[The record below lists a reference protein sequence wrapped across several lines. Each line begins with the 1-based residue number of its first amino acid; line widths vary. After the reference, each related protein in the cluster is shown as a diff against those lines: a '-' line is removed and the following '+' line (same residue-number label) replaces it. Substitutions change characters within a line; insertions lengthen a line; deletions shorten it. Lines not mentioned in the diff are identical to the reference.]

1 MPPPAGTHEARVEHP
16 TGKLWAR
23 PRPVLLLIWI
33 YLCCG
38 LEGRTQGRSGSS
50 EWTSWGAWSSCS
62 STCGQGAS
70 VRNRRCMRIS
80 REHACGGDSHQ
91 YRLCRLPECPSG
103 AMPFRELQCAL
114 YNSRPVLGD
123 QAIYQWVPFYGAPN
137 LCDLNCLAEGHTFY
151 YTFGRVLDG
160 TPCSPDSEGLC
171 INGRCL
177 TAGCDGVL
185 GSGTHED
192 HCGQCGGRNNSCLF
206 VQRVFSE
213 ATLPSGQSY
222 GYWNVTLI
230 PIGARH
236 IRVTD
241 RSRNYLALMGNDG
254 RYVFNGD
261 WAIDWPGTFQ
271 VAGTQVHYSRTNDRD
286 ESLWAAGPT
295 GEDLHLQVLYQEP
308 NPGIEFEFWL
318 PRDAYYTLQSHR
330 SPLRQPQTREVEVG
344 PQEAAPAWTGPGP
357 SSPRFSPHQE
367 QPIETETCQPCPGAK
382 GRTQRLLH
390 YCRSD
395 FVFRARVLARL
406 RVGEETRYDIQV
418 QHTYKNWTPLER
430 REFLW
435 APGACP
441 CPLLVPRAE
450 YLVAAQR
457 HINYEGTL
465 DRLLLP
471 HAGYARPWTPKE
483 DARIQE
489 VAKHCPQTPPPG

>member
-1 MPPPAGTHEARVEHP
+1 MPRPVGTQEARSKHSV
-16 TGKLWAR
+16 GKLW
-23 PRPVLLLIWI
+23 PWPGPVVLLIWI

-50 EWTSWGAWSSCS
+50 EWTPWGAWSGCS

-70 VRNRRCMRIS
+70 VRSRRCLRIP

-91 YRLCRLPECPSG
+91 YRLCRLSECPSG

-114 YNSRPVLGD
+114 YNNRPVLGN
-123 QAIYQWVPFYGAPN
+123 QATYQWVPFYGAPN
-137 LCDLNCLAEGHTFY
+137 LCDLNCLAKGHTFY

-192 HCGQCGGRNNSCLF
+192 HCGQCGGRNGSCLF
-206 VQRVFSE
+206 VHRVFSE
-213 ATLPSGQSY
+213 ASPPSGQSY

-230 PIGARH
+230 PTGARH

-241 RSRNYLALMGNDG
+241 RSRNYLALMGSDG

-261 WAIDWPGTFQ
+261 WAIDWPGAFE
-271 VAGTQVHYSRTNDRD
+271 VAGTQVHYSRTSDHV
-286 ESLWAAGPT
+286 ESLWAVGPT
-295 GEDLHLQVLYQEP
+295 GEDLH
-308 NPGIEFEFWL
+308 
-318 PRDAYYTLQSHR
+318 LQSHR

-344 PQEAAPAWTGPGP
+344 PQEAASAWTKPAL
-357 SSPRFSPHQE
+357 SSPGFSLPPE
-367 QPIETETCQPCPGAK
+367 QPSDTETCQPCPGAK

-418 QHTYKNWTPLER
+418 QHSYKNWTPLER

-441 CPLLVPRAE
+441 CPLLAPRAE

-471 HAGYARPWTPKE
+471 HAGYARPWTPRE

-489 VAKHCPQTPPPG
+489 VARRCPQAPPLG

>member
-1 MPPPAGTHEARVEHP
+1 MNGRPGGPGVAAPALVGRGRQCAAGDVCGFPGNMPVGETLTSIAYAGSLNAPLVP
-16 TGKLWAR
+16 
-23 PRPVLLLIWI
+23 
-33 YLCCG
+33 
-38 LEGRTQGRSGSS
+38 
-50 EWTSWGAWSSCS
+50 
-62 STCGQGAS
+62 
-70 VRNRRCMRIS
+70 
-80 REHACGGDSHQ
+80 
-91 YRLCRLPECPSG
+91 CPSG
-103 AMPFRELQCAL
+103 SCSVPSTTTGLFWVT
-114 YNSRPVLGD
+114 RPTTSG
-123 QAIYQWVPFYGAPN
+123 YPSM
-137 LCDLNCLAEGHTFY
+137 E
-151 YTFGRVLDG
+151 
-160 TPCSPDSEGLC
+160 
-171 INGRCL
+171 

-192 HCGQCGGRNNSCLF
+192 NCGQCGGRNSSCLF
-206 VQRVFSE
+206 IQRIFSE
-213 ATLPSGQSY
+213 AAPPSGQSY

-241 RSRNYLALMGNDG
+241 RSRNYLALMGSDG

-271 VAGTQVHYSRTNDRD
+271 VSGTQVHYSRANDRD
-286 ESLWAAGPT
+286 ESLWAPGPT
-295 GEDLHLQVLYQEP
+295 GEDLHLQVLFQEP

-318 PRDAYYTLQSHR
+318 PRDAYYALQSHR

-344 PQEAAPAWTGPGP
+344 PGPQEAAPAWTRPAP
-357 SSPRFSPHQE
+357 SSPGFSPPRGQL
-367 QPIETETCQPCPGAK
+367 IETETCKPCPGAK
-382 GRTQRLLH
+382 GRSQRLLH

-406 RVGEETRYDIQV
+406 HMGEETRYDIQV
-418 QHTYKNWTPLER
+418 QHSYKNWTPLER

-471 HAGYARPWTPKE
+471 YAGYARPWTPRE
-483 DARIQE
+483 DTRIQE
-489 VAKHCPQTPPPG
+489 VAKQCPQAPPAG

>member
-1 MPPPAGTHEARVEHP
+1 MPPHSGTQETRVEHP
-16 TGKLWAR
+16 AGKLW
-23 PRPVLLLIWI
+23 PRSGPVLLLIWI
-33 YLCCG
+33 YLCCA
-38 LEGRTQGRSGSS
+38 LEGRTQ
-50 EWTSWGAWSSCS
+50 
-62 STCGQGAS
+62 
-70 VRNRRCMRIS
+70 
-80 REHACGGDSHQ
+80 
-91 YRLCRLPECPSG
+91 ECPSG

-114 YNSRPVLGD
+114 YNSRPVLSD
-123 QAIYQWVPFYGAPN
+123 QATYQWVPFYGAPN

-171 INGRCL
+171 INGKCL
-177 TAGCDGVL
+177 TAGCDGML
-185 GSGTHED
+185 GSGTQED

-206 VQRVFSE
+206 IQRVFSE
-213 ATLPSGQSY
+213 AVPPSGQSH

-230 PIGARH
+230 PTGARH

-241 RSRNYLALMGNDG
+241 RSRNYLALMSSDG

-271 VAGTQVHYSRTNDRD
+271 VAKTQVYYSRTNDRD

-295 GEDLHLQVLYQEP
+295 GEDLHLQVLFQEP

-318 PRDAYYTLQSHR
+318 PRDAYYALQNHR

-344 PQEAAPAWTGPGP
+344 PQQTAPAWTRPFP
-357 SSPRFSPHQE
+357 SSPAFSPLRE

-382 GRTQRLLH
+382 GRSQRLLH

-406 RVGEETRYDIQV
+406 RMGEETRYDIQV
-418 QHTYKNWTPLER
+418 QHSYKNWTPLER

-471 HAGYARPWTPKE
+471 HAGYARPWTPRE
-483 DARIQE
+483 DSRIQE